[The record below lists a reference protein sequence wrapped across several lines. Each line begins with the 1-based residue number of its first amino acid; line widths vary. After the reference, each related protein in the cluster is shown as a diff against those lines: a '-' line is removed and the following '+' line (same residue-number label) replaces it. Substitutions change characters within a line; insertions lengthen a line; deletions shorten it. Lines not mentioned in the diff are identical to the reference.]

1 MKVEITLTWSKLMA
15 LLVLIYAFVM
25 DIRVEEGHTALIY
38 VVPFVV
44 IMIGAKQ
51 AMDLRKKDTE
61 NK

>member
-1 MKVEITLTWSKLMA
+1 MEVKIELTWSKLMA

-25 DIRVEEGHTALIY
+25 DMRADDHSALTY
-38 VVPFVV
+38 VVPFIV

-51 AMDLRKKDTE
+51 ALDVKKKVTE

>member
-25 DIRVEEGHTALIY
+25 DIRVEDEHAALVY
-38 VVPFVV
+38 VVPFIV

-51 AMDLRKKDTE
+51 ALDLKKDIE
-61 NK
+61 KK